1 MAPAP
6 GVSWDS
12 PLSAAGTDGAHP
24 LASTYGIIIA
34 TFFGAVGLPHI
45 LVRFYTNP
53 DGEAA
58 RRTTLIVVLMLSTFY
73 MFPALLAVLTRLH
86 APQLYLAGDPDDV
99 ILALPSLLLPG
110 LPGALL
116 ASLVAAGA
124 FAAFLSTSSGL
135 LVSVAGA
142 LSHDFMNRGVTS
154 FRWCAIAAG
163 AVATTASLLI
173 GRFSLALLV
182 GWAFAIAASSF
193 CPLLVLGIWW
203 RQLTRAGAAAGIVV
217 GGGACLTAIVASM
230 VGAATSGWGAVL
242 LGQPA
247 IWTVPLAFSVMIVT
261 SLLTQRTLPGNV
273 GQVMLRMHLPEAL
286 SRQDYRSLPLERA
299 RRSTGR

>member
-1 MAPAP
+1 M
-6 GVSWDS
+6 
-12 PLSAAGTDGAHP
+12 
-24 LASTYGIIIA
+24 
-34 TFFGAVGLPHI
+34 
-45 LVRFYTNP
+45 RFYTNP

-58 RRTTLIVVLMLSTFY
+58 RRTTLIVLLLLSTFY
-73 MFPALLAVLTRLH
+73 LFPAVLAVLTRAH
-86 APQLYLAGDPDDV
+86 APQLYLAGDSDDV

-116 ASLVAAGA
+116 AALVAAGA

-142 LSHDFMNRGVTS
+142 LSHDFMNGGVTS

-163 AVATTASLLI
+163 VVATGASLLI

-203 RQLTRAGAAAGIVV
+203 RQLTRAGAAAGLVV
-217 GGGACLTAIVASM
+217 GGGACLAAIVATM
-230 VGAATSGWGAVL
+230 ARRGHPRLERGAPGPAGHLDGAARVRGDDRDLAAHPADPARQRRAGDAAHAPARGPEQAGLPVLPVGAG
-242 LGQPA
+242 P
-247 IWTVPLAFSVMIVT
+247 SVTGPVT
-261 SLLTQRTLPGNV
+261 DPVCPVRRTDG
-273 GQVMLRMHLPEAL
+273 
-286 SRQDYRSLPLERA
+286 
-299 RRSTGR
+299 RRP

>member
-1 MAPAP
+1 M
-6 GVSWDS
+6 
-12 PLSAAGTDGAHP
+12 
-24 LASTYGIIIA
+24 
-34 TFFGAVGLPHI
+34 
-45 LVRFYTNP
+45 
-53 DGEAA
+53 
-58 RRTTLIVVLMLSTFY
+58 
-73 MFPALLAVLTRLH
+73 LAVLTRLH
-86 APQLYLAGDPDDV
+86 APQLYLAGDSDNV
-99 ILALPSLLLPG
+99 LLALPSLLLPG

-116 ASLVAAGA
+116 AALVAAGA

-163 AVATTASLLI
+163 AVATAASLLI

-217 GGGACLTAIVASM
+217 GGGACLAAILATM
-230 VGAATSGWGAVL
+230 TGAATRGWSAVL
-242 LGQPA
+242 LGQPGHLDGA
-247 IWTVPLAFSVMIVT
+247 ARVRRDDRDLTAYPADPARQRRAGDAAHAPARGAEPARTTGPSRWSAPGGRLAGD
-261 SLLTQRTLPGNV
+261 RHP
-273 GQVMLRMHLPEAL
+273 H
-286 SRQDYRSLPLERA
+286 
-299 RRSTGR
+299 